1 MTKIL
6 FEIVSRV
13 MNIPIEK
20 ISDSSGPDSIPDWDS
35 FNMFVLLDEIEKEFD
50 VKFSLE
56 ETLEIKNVG
65 DFRKQLE
72 KHGVNLNEWNFY
84 RGVQYQLKLHH
95 IGIVVENIQ
104 KSLGEL
110 TKYLD
115 FESTTMPSLV
125 GSQKVNICFL
135 KTNNVFL
142 ELIEPAEENSPISNF
157 IKKGG
162 GFHHLCFEV
171 DDIHLELEKM
181 KKNGARIVVDVVKGF
196 EERLT
201 AFVMLDMKNTNCNLI
216 ELAEKK

>member
-1 MTKIL
+1 M
-6 FEIVSRV
+6 
-13 MNIPIEK
+13 
-20 ISDSSGPDSIPDWDS
+20 
-35 FNMFVLLDEIEKEFD
+35 
-50 VKFSLE
+50 
-56 ETLEIKNVG
+56 
-65 DFRKQLE
+65 
-72 KHGVNLNEWNFY
+72 
-84 RGVQYQLKLHH
+84 QYKLKLHH
-95 IGIVVENIQ
+95 IGIVVKNIQ
-104 KSLGEL
+104 ESLGEL
-110 TKYLD
+110 TQYLD
-115 FESTTMPSLV
+115 FESITVPSLV

-181 KKNGARIVVDVVKGF
+181 KKNGARIIVDIVKGF

>member
-1 MTKIL
+1 M
-6 FEIVSRV
+6 
-13 MNIPIEK
+13 
-20 ISDSSGPDSIPDWDS
+20 
-35 FNMFVLLDEIEKEFD
+35 
-50 VKFSLE
+50 
-56 ETLEIKNVG
+56 
-65 DFRKQLE
+65 
-72 KHGVNLNEWNFY
+72 
-84 RGVQYQLKLHH
+84 KLHH

-115 FESTTMPSLV
+115 FESITTPSLV

>member
-1 MTKIL
+1 M
-6 FEIVSRV
+6 
-13 MNIPIEK
+13 
-20 ISDSSGPDSIPDWDS
+20 
-35 FNMFVLLDEIEKEFD
+35 
-50 VKFSLE
+50 
-56 ETLEIKNVG
+56 
-65 DFRKQLE
+65 
-72 KHGVNLNEWNFY
+72 
-84 RGVQYQLKLHH
+84 KLHH

-104 KSLGEL
+104 KSLGEITQYL
-110 TKYLD
+110 T
-115 FESTTMPSLV
+115 FESATMPSLV

-142 ELIEPAEENSPISNF
+142 ELIEPAQENSPISNF

-181 KKNGARIVVDVVKGF
+181 KKNGVRIIVDVVKGF

>member
-1 MTKIL
+1 M
-6 FEIVSRV
+6 
-13 MNIPIEK
+13 
-20 ISDSSGPDSIPDWDS
+20 
-35 FNMFVLLDEIEKEFD
+35 
-50 VKFSLE
+50 
-56 ETLEIKNVG
+56 
-65 DFRKQLE
+65 
-72 KHGVNLNEWNFY
+72 
-84 RGVQYQLKLHH
+84 KLHH

-104 KSLGEL
+104 KSLGEI

-115 FESTTMPSLV
+115 FESTSVPSLV

-171 DDIHLELEKM
+171 DYIHLELEKM
-181 KKNGARIVVDVVKGF
+181 KKNGVRIIVDVVKGF

>member
-1 MTKIL
+1 M
-6 FEIVSRV
+6 
-13 MNIPIEK
+13 
-20 ISDSSGPDSIPDWDS
+20 
-35 FNMFVLLDEIEKEFD
+35 
-50 VKFSLE
+50 
-56 ETLEIKNVG
+56 
-65 DFRKQLE
+65 
-72 KHGVNLNEWNFY
+72 
-84 RGVQYQLKLHH
+84 KLHH

-181 KKNGARIVVDVVKGF
+181 KKNGARVVVDVVKGF
-196 EERLT
+196 EDHLI
-201 AFVMLDMKNTNCNLI
+201 AFVMLDTKNTNCKLI

>member
-1 MTKIL
+1 M
-6 FEIVSRV
+6 
-13 MNIPIEK
+13 
-20 ISDSSGPDSIPDWDS
+20 
-35 FNMFVLLDEIEKEFD
+35 
-50 VKFSLE
+50 
-56 ETLEIKNVG
+56 
-65 DFRKQLE
+65 
-72 KHGVNLNEWNFY
+72 
-84 RGVQYQLKLHH
+84 KLHH
-95 IGIVVENIQ
+95 IGIVVKNIQ
-104 KSLGEL
+104 ESLGEL
-110 TKYLD
+110 TQYLD
-115 FESTTMPSLV
+115 FESTTVPSLV

-181 KKNGARIVVDVVKGF
+181 KKNGARIIVDVVKGF

>member
-1 MTKIL
+1 M
-6 FEIVSRV
+6 
-13 MNIPIEK
+13 
-20 ISDSSGPDSIPDWDS
+20 
-35 FNMFVLLDEIEKEFD
+35 
-50 VKFSLE
+50 
-56 ETLEIKNVG
+56 
-65 DFRKQLE
+65 
-72 KHGVNLNEWNFY
+72 
-84 RGVQYQLKLHH
+84 KLHH
-95 IGIVVENIQ
+95 IGIVVESIQ

>member
-1 MTKIL
+1 M
-6 FEIVSRV
+6 
-13 MNIPIEK
+13 
-20 ISDSSGPDSIPDWDS
+20 
-35 FNMFVLLDEIEKEFD
+35 
-50 VKFSLE
+50 
-56 ETLEIKNVG
+56 
-65 DFRKQLE
+65 
-72 KHGVNLNEWNFY
+72 
-84 RGVQYQLKLHH
+84 KLHH

-115 FESTTMPSLV
+115 FESSTMPSLV

>member
-1 MTKIL
+1 
-6 FEIVSRV
+6 
-13 MNIPIEK
+13 
-20 ISDSSGPDSIPDWDS
+20 
-35 FNMFVLLDEIEKEFD
+35 
-50 VKFSLE
+50 
-56 ETLEIKNVG
+56 
-65 DFRKQLE
+65 
-72 KHGVNLNEWNFY
+72 
-84 RGVQYQLKLHH
+84 LKLHH

-115 FESTTMPSLV
+115 FESTTVPSLV

-162 GFHHLCFEV
+162 GFHHLCFEI

-181 KKNGARIVVDVVKGF
+181 KKNGAHIVVDVVKGF

>member
-1 MTKIL
+1 M
-6 FEIVSRV
+6 
-13 MNIPIEK
+13 
-20 ISDSSGPDSIPDWDS
+20 
-35 FNMFVLLDEIEKEFD
+35 
-50 VKFSLE
+50 
-56 ETLEIKNVG
+56 
-65 DFRKQLE
+65 
-72 KHGVNLNEWNFY
+72 
-84 RGVQYQLKLHH
+84 KLHH

-171 DDIHLELEKM
+171 DDIHTELEKM
-181 KKNGARIVVDVVKGF
+181 KKNGARVIVDVVKGF
-196 EERLT
+196 EDRLT

-216 ELAEKK
+216 ELAEKR

>member
-1 MTKIL
+1 
-6 FEIVSRV
+6 
-13 MNIPIEK
+13 
-20 ISDSSGPDSIPDWDS
+20 
-35 FNMFVLLDEIEKEFD
+35 
-50 VKFSLE
+50 
-56 ETLEIKNVG
+56 
-65 DFRKQLE
+65 
-72 KHGVNLNEWNFY
+72 
-84 RGVQYQLKLHH
+84 LKLHH

-201 AFVMLDMKNTNCNLI
+201 AFVMLDMKNTNCDLI

>member
-1 MTKIL
+1 M
-6 FEIVSRV
+6 
-13 MNIPIEK
+13 
-20 ISDSSGPDSIPDWDS
+20 
-35 FNMFVLLDEIEKEFD
+35 
-50 VKFSLE
+50 
-56 ETLEIKNVG
+56 
-65 DFRKQLE
+65 
-72 KHGVNLNEWNFY
+72 
-84 RGVQYQLKLHH
+84 KLHH

-115 FESTTMPSLV
+115 FESTTVPSLV

-181 KKNGARIVVDVVKGF
+181 KKNGAHIVVDVVKGF
-196 EERLT
+196 EERLI

>member
-1 MTKIL
+1 M
-6 FEIVSRV
+6 
-13 MNIPIEK
+13 
-20 ISDSSGPDSIPDWDS
+20 
-35 FNMFVLLDEIEKEFD
+35 
-50 VKFSLE
+50 
-56 ETLEIKNVG
+56 
-65 DFRKQLE
+65 
-72 KHGVNLNEWNFY
+72 
-84 RGVQYQLKLHH
+84 KLHH

-142 ELIEPAEENSPISNF
+142 ELIEPVEENSPISNF

-196 EERLT
+196 EERLI

>member
-1 MTKIL
+1 M
-6 FEIVSRV
+6 
-13 MNIPIEK
+13 
-20 ISDSSGPDSIPDWDS
+20 
-35 FNMFVLLDEIEKEFD
+35 
-50 VKFSLE
+50 
-56 ETLEIKNVG
+56 
-65 DFRKQLE
+65 
-72 KHGVNLNEWNFY
+72 
-84 RGVQYQLKLHH
+84 KLHH
-95 IGIVVENIQ
+95 IGIVVESIQ

-142 ELIEPAEENSPISNF
+142 ELIEPAEANSPISNF

-181 KKNGARIVVDVVKGF
+181 KKNGARIIIDVVKGF

>member
-1 MTKIL
+1 M
-6 FEIVSRV
+6 
-13 MNIPIEK
+13 
-20 ISDSSGPDSIPDWDS
+20 
-35 FNMFVLLDEIEKEFD
+35 
-50 VKFSLE
+50 
-56 ETLEIKNVG
+56 
-65 DFRKQLE
+65 
-72 KHGVNLNEWNFY
+72 
-84 RGVQYQLKLHH
+84 KLHH

-115 FESTTMPSLV
+115 FESTSVPSLV

-201 AFVMLDMKNTNCNLI
+201 AFVMLDMKNTNCDLI